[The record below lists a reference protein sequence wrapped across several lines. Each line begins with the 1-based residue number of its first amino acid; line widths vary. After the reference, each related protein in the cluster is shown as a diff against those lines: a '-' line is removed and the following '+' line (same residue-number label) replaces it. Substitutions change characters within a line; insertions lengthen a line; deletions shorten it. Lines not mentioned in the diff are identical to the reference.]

1 MYFSPD
7 IVRIIR
13 SRSRR
18 WAGHVAHT
26 GRKRN
31 ANGVCFKNLKERF
44 CLEYLGMDGWI
55 ILNVFFINAVE
66 GMD

>member
-1 MYFSPD
+1 VYFSPD
-7 IVRIIR
+7 IIRILR

-18 WAGHVAHT
+18 WAGHVAHM

-31 ANGVCFKNLKERF
+31 AYGACFKNLKERF
-44 CLEYLGMDGWI
+44 YLEYLGMDGWI
-55 ILNVFFINAVE
+55 ILNVFSINAVR

>member
-1 MYFSPD
+1 VYFSPD

-18 WAGHVAHT
+18 WAGHVAHM
-26 GRKRN
+26 GRERN
-31 ANGVCFKNLKERF
+31 AYRVCFKNLMERF
-44 CLEYLGMDGWI
+44 CLEYLSMDGWI
-55 ILNVFFINAVE
+55 KLNVFSINGVG